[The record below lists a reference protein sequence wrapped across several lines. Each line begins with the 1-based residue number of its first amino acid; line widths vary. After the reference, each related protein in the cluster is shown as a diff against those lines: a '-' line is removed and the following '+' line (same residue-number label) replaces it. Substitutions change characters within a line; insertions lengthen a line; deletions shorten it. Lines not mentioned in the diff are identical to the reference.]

1 MLGLGHDPT
10 VTRVLCLGAHS
21 DDIELGAGGT
31 ILRMLQANPA
41 LTVYWVVFSASPER
55 AQEAQASAEA
65 FLAGAAEHQIVVK
78 DFRDGFFPYL
88 GMQIKEYFEELKRE
102 FVPDLIFTHYRD
114 DLHQDHRLLAEL
126 TWNTWRNHQILEY
139 EIPKY
144 EGDLAHPN
152 LYVHIDEMICRRKIQ
167 ILQESFTT
175 QRSKQWFTAETFSA
189 VMRLRGIESNA
200 PGAYAEA
207 FHCRKLIVR

>member
-1 MLGLGHDPT
+1 MLGLGQDQAIS
-10 VTRVLCLGAHS
+10 RVLCLGAHS
-21 DDIELGAGGT
+21 DDIEIGAGGT
-31 ILRMLQANPA
+31 LLRMLQANPD

-55 AQEAQASAEA
+55 AREAKASAEA
-65 FLAGAAEHQIVVK
+65 FLTGATEHQVVVK

-88 GMQIKEYFEELKRE
+88 GMQIKEYFEELKQA
-102 FVPDLIFTHYRD
+102 FVPDLVFTHYRN

-144 EGDLAHPN
+144 EGDLGHPN
-152 LYVHIDEMICRRKIQ
+152 LYVHMDEAICRRKIQ

-175 QRSKQWFTAETFSA
+175 QRSKQWFTAETFSSL
-189 VMRLRGIESNA
+189 MHLRGIESNA